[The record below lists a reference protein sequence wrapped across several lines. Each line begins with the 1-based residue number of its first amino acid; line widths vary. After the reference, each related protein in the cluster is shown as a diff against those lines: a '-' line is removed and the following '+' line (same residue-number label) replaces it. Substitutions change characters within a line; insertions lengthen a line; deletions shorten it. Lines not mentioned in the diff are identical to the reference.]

1 VLGVCKIKRRYSDCT
16 SEHREWFEG
25 GRRSVYKERL
35 LGVAGFPVL
44 LSLLVLLYSKAS
56 TTLKQL

>member
-1 VLGVCKIKRRYSDCT
+1 MGCDSDVILKH
-16 SEHREWFEG
+16 EELFKG
-25 GRRSVYKERL
+25 GRQSVYKVREVI
-35 LGVAGFPVL
+35 GTGGFPFL